1 MELDENDK
9 NAIVEIVAAKYFSK
23 KDWKWISL
31 KKDVDRIYKAFD
43 DLEDQYN
50 KYPYMSKDWYVENSS
65 TKNIHMCTKWNE
77 LNDLVN
83 FMRSDSQ
90 YFDFLVH
97 DNKKMLC
104 ITTTSDILSIEQKNA
119 ISLARQLRYNVFV
132 FKATIPECIE
142 FELSQIGGG
151 M

>member
-23 KDWKWISL
+23 RDWKWISL

-104 ITTTSDILSIEQKNA
+104 ITTTSEILSIEQKNA

-132 FKATIPECIE
+132 FKATIPERIE

>member
-1 MELDENDK
+1 MELDEKDK
-9 NAIVEIVAAKYFSK
+9 NAIVEIVASKYFSK
-23 KDWKWISL
+23 QDWKWISL
-31 KKDVDRIYKAFD
+31 KKGVDRIYRAFE

-50 KYPYMSKDWYVENSS
+50 KYPYMSRDWYVENSS

-77 LNDLVN
+77 LKDLVDFLMAN
-83 FMRSDSQ
+83 SQ
-90 YFDFLVH
+90 YFDFLVY

-104 ITTTSDILSIEQKNA
+104 ITTTSDILSVEQKNA

-132 FKATIPECIE
+132 FRATIPEHIE